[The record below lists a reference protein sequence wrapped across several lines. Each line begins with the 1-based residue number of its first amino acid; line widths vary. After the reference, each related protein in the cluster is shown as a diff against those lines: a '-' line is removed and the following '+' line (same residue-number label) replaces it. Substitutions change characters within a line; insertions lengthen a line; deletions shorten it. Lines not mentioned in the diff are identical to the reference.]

1 MEHWIPENPEN
12 EPYVHLNLPEGR
24 EFIATR
30 QTARLYQ
37 HLGRL
42 AMYDHIYCNDNEVAF
57 YIFKFVD
64 GYKELATHMI
74 ENNYPIYANQT
85 EISDSDIAAY
95 DKALQYIT
103 GDIDYIPDD
112 WTK

>member
-1 MEHWIPENPEN
+1 MERWTPENPEN
-12 EPYVHLNLPEGR
+12 EPYVELNLPGGNTFE
-24 EFIATR
+24 ANR
-30 QTARLYQ
+30 QTARLFQ

-42 AMYDHIYCNDNEVAF
+42 AMYDHIYCTNNQVAF

-64 GYKELATHMI
+64 GYEQLAVHMI

-85 EISDSDIAAY
+85 EVSDTDIAAY
-95 DKALQYIT
+95 DKALQHIT